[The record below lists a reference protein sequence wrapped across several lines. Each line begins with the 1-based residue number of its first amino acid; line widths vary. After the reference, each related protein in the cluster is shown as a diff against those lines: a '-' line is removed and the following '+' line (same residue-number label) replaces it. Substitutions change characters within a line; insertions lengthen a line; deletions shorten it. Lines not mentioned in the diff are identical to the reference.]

1 MKGKAIIVKNLND
14 NQLCT
19 LVNYLIANHYKW
31 KTSILDKES
40 IARGEVLYMDNDKG
54 LSYSSLYT
62 LEHYEKNN
70 YEVITINELIQMKKT
85 DLKPGM
91 VVEYANGKRRLVI
104 EFNNQL
110 ALLGND
116 NWGD

>member
-1 MKGKAIIVKNLND
+1 
-14 NQLCT
+14 
-19 LVNYLIANHYKW
+19 
-31 KTSILDKES
+31 
-40 IARGEVLYMDNDKG
+40 
-54 LSYSSLYT
+54 
-62 LEHYEKNN
+62 
-70 YEVITINELIQMKKT
+70 MKKP

-116 NWGD
+116 NWGDLELISEDLEFLANEDFTINKVYNPGYMQGLNSMLESSHPCIWERPKSVELTMEDIAEKFGINVEQLKIKK